1 MLSIPIVSEFDG
13 KGIKKA
19 IAEFKNLETNGEKA
33 QFALKKAAVPAA
45 AALAGM
51 AVAAKDAV
59 GAASDLA
66 EAQSKA
72 NVIFG
77 EGAAEI
83 NKFAATAASKLGQSK
98 QDVLDAAGTFGTFG
112 KAAGLTGKQLAKFS
126 TDLTGLASDL
136 ASFNNASPEE
146 VIQAMGAA
154 LRGEAEPMR
163 RFGVL
168 LTADT
173 IKAEAMRMGL
183 VKMNV
188 DTVKLEQAQIRA
200 AEAQDKYS
208 QAVRKHGVDSM
219 EALKAQNAYE
229 MASRK
234 VGELSKGKA
243 DALTQEQKILA
254 ANSLI
259 FRQTADAQG
268 DFARTSDGL
277 ANSSRVLSAQFED
290 MKVSLGQALLPAV
303 QAVLPLVK
311 GFADWAA
318 ANPTTFKLIAAAIA
332 AVAAAVVAVNA
343 AMAVNPFTLI
353 AAGIAVLV
361 VGLVAAYKKF
371 ETFRSVV
378 QTVVNGIAGYFE
390 FMVNAWI
397 KVINTVIRGIN
408 LVKPGKDIPSMG
420 TVSFGRLGQD
430 AASSTGGVGLV
441 VPAMANGGIVT
452 SPTLA
457 LIGEAGPEAVV
468 PLNRA
473 GGMGGVTIN
482 VNGGD
487 PQAVVNALR
496 RYMQQNGSV
505 PIRVSA

>member
-19 IAEFKNLETNGEKA
+19 IAEFKQLETTGEKA
-33 QFALKKAAVPAA
+33 QFALKKALVPAT
-45 AALAGM
+45 AALGGL
-51 AVAAKDAV
+51 AVAAKGAV
-59 GAASDLA
+59 AAASDMA
-66 EAQSKA
+66 EAQSKV

-77 EGAAEI
+77 DGASEI
-83 NKFAATAASKLGQSK
+83 AKFAATASSKIGQSK
-98 QDVLDAAGTFGTFG
+98 KAVMDAAGTFGTFG
-112 KAAGLTGKQLAKFS
+112 KAAGLGGKDLAKFS
-126 TDLTGLASDL
+126 TGFTALASDL
-136 ASFNNASPEE
+136 ASFNNTSPEE
-146 VIQAMGAA
+146 AIQAIGAA
-154 LRGEAEPMR
+154 LRGESEPMR

-168 LTADT
+168 LNDATL
-173 IKAEAMRMGL
+173 KAEAM
-183 VKMNV
+183 
-188 DTVKLEQAQIRA
+188 
-200 AEAQDKYS
+200 
-208 QAVRKHGVDSM
+208 
-219 EALKAQNAYE
+219 ALGIYDG
-229 MASRK
+229 S
-234 VGELSKGKA
+234 G
-243 DALTQEQKILA
+243 ALTDQQKILA
-254 ANSLI
+254 AQSAI
-259 FRQTADAQG
+259 YKQTADAQG
-268 DFARTSDGL
+268 DFERTSSGL
-277 ANSSRVLSAQFED
+277 ANSQRTLKAQFDD
-290 MKVSLGQALLPAV
+290 MQVSLGQALLPVIDAL
-303 QAVLPLVK
+303 LPKVK
-311 GFADWAA
+311 AFADWAA
-318 ANPTTFKLIAAAIA
+318 ANPGTFKLIAAAIGA
-332 AVAAAVVAVNA
+332 IALAVVAVNA

-473 GGMGGVTIN
+473 NGMGGVTIN